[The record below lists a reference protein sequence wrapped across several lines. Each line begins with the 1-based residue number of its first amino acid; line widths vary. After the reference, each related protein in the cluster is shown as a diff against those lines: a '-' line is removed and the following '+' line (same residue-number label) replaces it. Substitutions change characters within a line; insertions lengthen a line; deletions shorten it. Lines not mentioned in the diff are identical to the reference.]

1 MYEFR
6 NIFVC
11 HH

>member
-6 NIFVC
+6 NCNSFL
-11 HH
+11 